1 VSKKSYLLILA
12 LLAFAVLP
20 LKAQAQ
26 TNQPGEA
33 LIGIYN
39 IAPGKHLDFLK
50 WMAAN
55 EQVATE
61 AGAGSTQWYAH
72 REGGSWDYISIG
84 PVLSDEMQ
92 KKVDELTKKKNLST
106 GFKASLEFRQFVATH
121 TDTYAVGPMSAA
133 DLVKAAEK

>member
-1 VSKKSYLLILA
+1 MEKKIRLLVLA
-12 LLAFAVLP
+12 LLLFAVLP
-20 LKAQAQ
+20 LQIQAQ
-26 TNQPGEA
+26 TDQSKEV

-55 EQVATE
+55 EQVAVE
-61 AGAGSTQWYAH
+61 AGAGPTQWYAH
-72 REGGSWDYISIG
+72 REGASWDYISIG

-92 KKVDELTKKKNLST
+92 KKVDELTTKKKLST
-106 GFKASLEFRQFVATH
+106 GFKASLEFRQFVASH
-121 TDTYAVGPMSAA
+121 TDTYAVGPMSAS